1 MKVNIGFLITGF
13 LIPIFLFGILGFSME
28 KGAADTAK
36 TVGSIDAAGTIE
48 SYSGA
53 TIPSGYLLCD
63 GRAVSR
69 TTYAT
74 LFQAIGTTYGA
85 GDGSTTFNLP
95 NLSERVPVGKS
106 SKYVLGSKGGSATN
120 TLTVANLPAHS
131 HTLSAKGTVS
141 SVFTG
146 SSVTTSSNGSHT
158 HTYSGTTSSAGSH
171 SHTTYHRGYYN
182 MNRTW
187 EGDSF
192 KMSYY
197 EKMTEDAE
205 EKFGYT
211 DTTGAH
217 THTYSGTT
225 SSSGGHTHTLS
236 AKGTVSSTFTG
247 SRVTTSST
255 GSGTSFSNMQP
266 YAVMNY
272 IIKY

>member
-1 MKVNIGFLITGF
+1 M
-13 LIPIFLFGILGFSME
+13 
-28 KGAADTAK
+28 
-36 TVGSIDAAGTIE
+36 
-48 SYSGA
+48 
-53 TIPSGYLLCD
+53 
-63 GRAVSR
+63 SR

-120 TLTVANLPAHS
+120 TLTVANLPAHF

-247 SRVTTSST
+247 SSVTTSST

-266 YAVMNY
+266 YVVMNY

>member
-1 MKVNIGFLITGF
+1 M
-13 LIPIFLFGILGFSME
+13 
-28 KGAADTAK
+28 
-36 TVGSIDAAGTIE
+36 
-48 SYSGA
+48 
-53 TIPSGYLLCD
+53 LCD

-106 SKYVLGSKGGSATN
+106 SKYALGSKGGSAIN
-120 TLTVANLPAHS
+120 TLTVANLPAHT
-131 HTLSAKGTVS
+131 HTLAAKGTVS
-141 SVFTG
+141 STFTG
-146 SSVTTSSNGSHT
+146 SSVTTSSNGAHT
-158 HTYSGTTSSAGSH
+158 HTYSGTTSSSGGH

-192 KMSYY
+192 RMSYY

-211 DTTGAH
+211 NSTGAH
-217 THTYSGTT
+217 THTFSGTT
-225 SSSGGHTHTLS
+225 SSSGGHTHTLA

-247 SRVTTSST
+247 TNITTGAT

-266 YAVMNY
+266 YVVMNY

>member
-1 MKVNIGFLITGF
+1 MKVNVSFLITGF
-13 LIPIFLFGILGFSME
+13 LIPIFLFGIFGLSMQ
-28 KGAADTAK
+28 KGSADTAK
-36 TVGSIDAAGTIE
+36 TVGSFDAAGTIE
-48 SYSGA
+48 SYSGSV
-53 TIPSGYLLCD
+53 IPSGYLLCD

-247 SRVTTSST
+247 SSVTTSST

-266 YAVMNY
+266 YVVMNY

>member
-1 MKVNIGFLITGF
+1 M
-13 LIPIFLFGILGFSME
+13 
-28 KGAADTAK
+28 
-36 TVGSIDAAGTIE
+36 
-48 SYSGA
+48 
-53 TIPSGYLLCD
+53 
-63 GRAVSR
+63 
-69 TTYAT
+69 
-74 LFQAIGTTYGA
+74 
-85 GDGSTTFNLP
+85 
-95 NLSERVPVGKS
+95 
-106 SKYVLGSKGGSATN
+106 GSKGGSATN
-120 TLTVANLPAHS
+120 TLTVANIPAHS

-141 SVFTG
+141 STFTG
-146 SSVTTSSNGSHT
+146 SSVTTSSSGAHT
-158 HTYSGTTSSAGSH
+158 HTYSGTTSSNGGH

-205 EKFGYT
+205 QKFGYT
-211 DTTGAH
+211 NSTGAH
-217 THTYSGTT
+217 THTFSGTT

-247 SRVTTSST
+247 SSVTTAST

-266 YAVMNY
+266 YVVMNY